1 MDSTP
6 ELQRDRAQMAGRV
19 REVRVDVC
27 CVNARVCVP
36 PPPQLC
42 VCVGGCAY
50 MNTCIRKAEG
60 SVCQAEG
67 SADSPFLSV
76 STGLPLH
83 AEICLS
89 SSAQT
94 SPVGSFG
101 V

>member
-1 MDSTP
+1 
-6 ELQRDRAQMAGRV
+6 
-19 REVRVDVC
+19 
-27 CVNARVCVP
+27 
-36 PPPQLC
+36 
-42 VCVGGCAY
+42 

-60 SVCQAEG
+60 SVCQAAG